1 VLSSL
6 CGHFYN
12 HVYHLKYSS
21 RMSKLAIVLW
31 SLNILLDTTG
41 HLAFKLAAGATHDSG
56 FRRWKFLLIS
66 PSLWMGI
73 ACFGLEFGVWFALL
87 SLVPLS
93 LAILIGSINIV
104 VVMLAGRLV
113 FDERLD
119 RMRIT
124 GMLLIAAGVALAGGI
139 A

>member
-1 VLSSL
+1 
-6 CGHFYN
+6 
-12 HVYHLKYSS
+12 
-21 RMSKLAIVLW
+21 MSKLAIILW
-31 SLNILLDTTG
+31 LLNIMLDTVG
-41 HLAFKLAAGATHDSG
+41 HLAFKYAAGSAQDSG
-56 FRRWKFLLIS
+56 MRRWKILSSS
-66 PSLWMGI
+66 PSLWVGI

-104 VVMLAGRLV
+104 MVMLAGRIL
-113 FDERLD
+113 FHERLD

-124 GMLLIAAGVALAGGI
+124 GMLLIAVGVALAGGI